1 MPQFNFT
8 VPRTT
13 PPGQYLMRFEY
24 IMPGA
29 SKDWPQYFI
38 NCALVNIIG
47 PGGGTPTGFAKFPGS
62 YDPEDIGT

>member
-1 MPQFNFT
+1 
-8 VPRTT
+8 
-13 PPGQYLMRFEY
+13 MRFEY